1 MGGGDGD
8 DDGRCDVEADVNPLV
23 ATLRKRVLIGDGVRG
38 SGVVFLEGV
47 RVMKA
52 PPPLRGVGVSGG
64 EGRSLSLSRL
74 VRVDRVGVSWVKV
87 GVDGDGGMPGV

>member
-1 MGGGDGD
+1 
-8 DDGRCDVEADVNPLV
+8 
-23 ATLRKRVLIGDGVRG
+23 
-38 SGVVFLEGV
+38 
-47 RVMKA
+47 MKA